1 MVFFSSSRS
10 RRIQVLP
17 LLFGGLLLL
26 AGTSP
31 AMRTDTAAGLRLLQ
45 AQLPAGT
52 TPALTDCEHL
62 ASAVVRATYT
72 DRSHAPDILAAALSA
87 GLDQSDPKHRVGR
100 RPCACVVRIFRN
112 VLIVA
117 PDMASTLLETASA
130 VYPECA
136 DALTETVDRMGDKNP
151 LDGKDRGP
159 GAGQRTPPAT
169 NTGVGNDP
177 GTGAADPGMD
187 GDLGS
192 RDLAGLGFSPGFPGT
207 PGFVGSSASGG
218 TALPP
223 PTAPPVTSVVNQ

>member
-1 MVFFSSSRS
+1 MAISSLSRS
-10 RRIQVLP
+10 LRIKMLP
-17 LLFGGLLLL
+17 LLVSGLGLL

-31 AMRTDTAAGLRLLQ
+31 AMKIDTDAGLRLLQ

-52 TPALTDCEHL
+52 TAALTDCEHL
-62 ASAVVRATYT
+62 SSAVVRATYA

-87 GLDQSDPKHRVGR
+87 GLDQSDPGHRVGR

-117 PDMASTLLETASA
+117 PDMASALLETASA
-130 VYPECA
+130 VYPECS
-136 DALTETVDRMGDKNP
+136 DALTEAVDTVSDKNP
-151 LDGKDRGP
+151 VDGKDRAP
-159 GAGQRTPPAT
+159 SALQRTPPST

-177 GTGAADPGMD
+177 GTGAADPGLD

-223 PTAPPVTSVVNQ
+223 PAAPAVTSVVNQ